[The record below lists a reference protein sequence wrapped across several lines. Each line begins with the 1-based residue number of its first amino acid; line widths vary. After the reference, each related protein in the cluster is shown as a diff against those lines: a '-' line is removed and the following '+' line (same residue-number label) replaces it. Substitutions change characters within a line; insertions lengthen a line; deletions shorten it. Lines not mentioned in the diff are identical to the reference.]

1 MLVGVGSLLNL
12 IGANGGRFPSTSTGI
27 QIEITFHSFPTSKT
41 VFIQVVL
48 EKAADFVHTW

>member
-27 QIEITFHSFPTSKT
+27 RIEIIFHSFPTSKT